1 MTPWDGTGPPG
12 PLEDLD
18 SDPRLR
24 AVRERV
30 EAAGPL
36 PNLYRSLAHAPFLLE
51 GWVDFA
57 WSLRLDAASERG
69 VRELVIMRKAH
80 LAGADYEW
88 RHHWEM
94 AVAAGVPEAKL
105 RAVPDWEQSAVFS
118 GPERAALA
126 MTDELSAGGRLSGTT
141 WSALAGH
148 FDAREAVELVV
159 TAAFY
164 SCVSQI
170 LAALEV
176 GLEERYAT
184 VPAVPAPRPAPAPP
198 TLRP

>member
-1 MTPWDGTGPPG
+1 MTAWDGAGPPA
-12 PLEDLD
+12 PVRDLD

-24 AVRERV
+24 GVRERV

-36 PNLYRSLAHAPFLLE
+36 PHLYRHLAHAPFLLA

-57 WSLRLDAASERG
+57 WSLRHDAASDRG

-80 LAGADYEW
+80 LATADYEW

-105 RAVPDWEQSAVFS
+105 RAVPDWGAATVFS

-126 MTDELSAGGRLSGTT
+126 MTDELSTAGRLTAAT
-141 WSALAGH
+141 WAGLAEH
-148 FDAREAVELVV
+148 FDARQAVELVV

-164 SCVSQI
+164 TCVSQI

-176 GLEERYAT
+176 GLEERYS
-184 VPAVPAPRPAPAPP
+184 AVPPVPPP
-198 TLRP
+198 TPPPPPTVRP